1 MEARKHSVE
10 ERGEGPEQHQQGGYR
25 IYVVVWFWLLV
36 FTLIE
41 IGIVVL
47 GVPKWALV
55 SGLLVLAMM
64 KAALI
69 VAYFMHLRYERLS
82 MIYTVVTPLLLGFV
96 LFAALGP
103 DAVHV
108 FLSR

>member
-1 MEARKHSVE
+1 MDQQQD
-10 ERGEGPEQHQQGGYR
+10 GQMEQHQAGGYR
-25 IYVVVWFWLLV
+25 VYVIVWFWLLV
-36 FTLIE
+36 FTVIE
-41 IGIVVL
+41 VGIVVL
-47 GVPKWALV
+47 GVPQWALV
-55 SGLLVLAMM
+55 SGLLTLALM

-69 VAYFMHLRYERLS
+69 IAYFMHLRYERLS
-82 MIYTVVTPLLLGFV
+82 LIYTVVTPLLLGFV

>member
-1 MEARKHSVE
+1 MAEPQHE
-10 ERGEGPEQHQQGGYR
+10 EHAHQTGGYR

-41 IGIVVL
+41 VGVVL
-47 GVPKWALV
+47 LGVAQWILV
-55 SGLLVLAMM
+55 TSLLVLALM

-69 VAYFMHLRYERLS
+69 IAYFMHLRYERLS
-82 MIYTVVTPLLLGFV
+82 LIYTVVTPLLLGFV

-103 DAVHV
+103 DALHV
-108 FLSR
+108 FFSR

>member
-1 MEARKHSVE
+1 MKVTD
-10 ERGEGPEQHQQGGYR
+10 EQQSMQTGRQTGGYR

-41 IGIVVL
+41 VGIVVL
-47 GVPKWALV
+47 GVPKFALI
-55 SGLLVLAMM
+55 SGLLILALM

-82 MIYTVVTPLLLGFV
+82 LIYTVVTPLLLGFV

-108 FLSR
+108 FFSR